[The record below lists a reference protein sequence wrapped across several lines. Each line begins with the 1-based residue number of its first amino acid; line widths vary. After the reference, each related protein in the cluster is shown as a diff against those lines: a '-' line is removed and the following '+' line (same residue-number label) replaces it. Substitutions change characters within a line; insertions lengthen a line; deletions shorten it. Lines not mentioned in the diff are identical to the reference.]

1 MFGIFGDGEGEGE
14 GGEGGGE
21 LLKNE
26 GNALKNQKMWGK
38 PMQKIKGAGDVLSK
52 IDELSRFCAIL
63 GVDNMYA
70 ETIFRRSFFEKL
82 MIWVDAVQL

>member
-1 MFGIFGDGEGEGE
+1 MGRVRKKGVKEE
-14 GGEGGGE
+14 GGE

-70 ETIFRRSFFEKL
+70 ETIFRGRPFKN
-82 MIWVDAVQL
+82 